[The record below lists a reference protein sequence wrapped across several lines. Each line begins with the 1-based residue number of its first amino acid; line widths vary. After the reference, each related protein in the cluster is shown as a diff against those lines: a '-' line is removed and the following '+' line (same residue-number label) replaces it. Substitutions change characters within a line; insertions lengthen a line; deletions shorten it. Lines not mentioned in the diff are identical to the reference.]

1 MMDFALLALCFSGI
15 FLLLFL
21 ILFFTLEKDDARKIA
36 CIACFA
42 VFLAWLLYSAYEGI
56 YIPQWMETI
65 SGAPI
70 RVDLLLF
77 IPALIVS
84 SVIAII
90 LSVVAII
97 RSAEAK
103 AKAARE
109 NMRHLTSGE

>member
-21 ILFFTLEKDDARKIA
+21 VLFFTLEKGDAGK
-36 CIACFA
+36 IACFA
-42 VFLAWLLYSAYEGI
+42 VFLAWLFYSAYEGI

-77 IPALIVS
+77 IPALTVS
-84 SVIAII
+84 SVVAII

-97 RSAEAK
+97 RSAK

-109 NMRHLTSGE
+109 NL